1 MYYTA
6 PNRFKLSNR
15 VSVIQTLFVS
25 LNRESQQSKA
35 IAAKQKSD
43 NLALIILSIMV
54 LSQFAFFG
62 ADSRN
67 RTCTSFLT
75 RF

>member
-1 MYYTA
+1 MPPFIGLFINEPA
-6 PNRFKLSNR
+6 PNRFELSNR

-62 ADSRN
+62 AANRN
-67 RTCTSFLT
+67 
-75 RF
+75 